1 MEIYHSNIYGYSNGS
16 ALTAFK
22 QGDLRKF
29 VAHADPGTLAGLKA
43 LEVFWQ
49 MVASDFVEPKKERQ

>member
-1 MEIYHSNIYGYSNGS
+1 MYGYSNGS

-29 VAHADPGTLAGLKA
+29 VAHADPWTLAGLKT

-49 MVASDFVEPKKERQ
+49 MIASDFVKPKKERQ